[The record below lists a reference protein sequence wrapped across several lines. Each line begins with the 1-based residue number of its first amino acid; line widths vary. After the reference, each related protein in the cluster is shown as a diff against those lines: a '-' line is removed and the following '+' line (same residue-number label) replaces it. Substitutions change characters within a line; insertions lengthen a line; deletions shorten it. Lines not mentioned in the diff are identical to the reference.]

1 MKGLLVSLHITG
13 KPPKCLVERNE
24 LTNIRSETCTLVETM
39 YSLGYL
45 YQAVGDND
53 FADKCERTAF
63 NALPVQLTPD
73 WWARQYGKKTHI

>member
-1 MKGLLVSLHITG
+1 MELRLGPSQPMKGLLVSLHITG
-13 KPPKCLVERNE
+13 KLLRCSAERNE

-39 YSLGYL
+39 YSLSYL

-63 NALPVQLTPD
+63 NALPV
-73 WWARQYGKKTHI
+73 